1 MPESAEHAEP
11 DLERMTPVT
20 RVVVIWSLVGV
31 LLLAAFGS
39 AIGALQQNVYSPSG
53 FVGAYLNAI
62 ARHDTGA
69 ALAMPGTRPS
79 AAQLKASGLPMKPSH
94 ELLRSDV
101 LGQLSDVHI
110 LHDDRLPDGTHRVT
124 ARYELDGRPASS
136 NFIVANHGSVLGIFA
151 SWRFAVSPLAIAHVA
166 VLHATTFTIASNT
179 GGTHTVDTRAAS
191 TVSGAFNNAANYLVF
206 TPSTLR
212 LGHESR
218 LLTAPDVTKAVT
230 KPGAV
235 TDVSVTTVASA
246 AFVNQVKSQ
255 LGDYL
260 DECVKQQVLQ
270 PAGCPMGVVIDDRI
284 DGTPVWSMKTYPEV
298 TITAG
303 AQGWVMPT
311 TAGMAHLKVK
321 VQSLFDGSISLRDDD
336 EPFTISL
343 TRVVIR
349 EDGSLDLTV
358 GP

>member
-20 RVVVIWSLVGV
+20 RVIVVWSIVGV
-31 LLLAAFGS
+31 LLLAALGS

-69 ALAMPGTRPS
+69 AIAMPGARLS
-79 AAQLKASGLPMKPSH
+79 EAQLKASGLPKHPSH
-94 ELLRSDV
+94 ELLRADV
-101 LGQLSDVHI
+101 LGELSDVQI
-110 LHDDRLPDGTHRVT
+110 LHDDALPDGTHRVT
-124 ARYELDGRPASS
+124 ATYELDDKVASS
-136 NFIVANHGSVLGIFA
+136 NFIVATAGSVLGIFTT
-151 SWRFAVSPLAIAHVA
+151 WRFAVSPLAVAHIS
-166 VLHATTFTIASNT
+166 VLHAATFTVGSNT
-179 GGTHTVDTRAAS
+179 GSTHTVDTRAAS

-230 KPGAV
+230 KPGVV
-235 TDVSVTTVASA
+235 TDVAVTAVASVT
-246 AFVNQVKSQ
+246 FVDQVKKQ

-270 PAGCPMGVVIDDRI
+270 PAGCPMGVVIDDRVE
-284 DGTPVWSMKTYPEV
+284 GAPAWSMKTYPDV

-303 AQGWVMPT
+303 AKGWVMPP

-321 VQSLFDGSISLRDDD
+321 VQSLFDGSISVRDDD

-343 TRVVIR
+343 TSVVIR

-358 GP
+358 GA